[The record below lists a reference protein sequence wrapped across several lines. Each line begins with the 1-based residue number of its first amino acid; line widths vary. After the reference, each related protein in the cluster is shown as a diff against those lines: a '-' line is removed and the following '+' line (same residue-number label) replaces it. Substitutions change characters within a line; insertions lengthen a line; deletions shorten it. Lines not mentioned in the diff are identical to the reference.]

1 MAIAA
6 YARAQTLQ
14 VPLAIC
20 TNNTYLWTFN
30 SLGQSPCLM
39 TSKLGSVCSGT
50 FNVPPLAPNGFYQS
64 PVPLSDDK
72 CLCNS
77 VVYSLISACALCQS
91 GTFLPWSTFQL
102 NCTSVY
108 TILPFDIPSD
118 TKVPHWA
125 YLNVTSSDEFQPA
138 AANAVTNAPES
149 THISTSATSTST
161 SSTTSAGSSSS
172 SSNVGPIVGGVL
184 GAFVGLGL
192 IAGLLFWWMRGR
204 NRRQTPPGPSPKP
217 MTEHLID
224 GSTSMT
230 SNTTAP
236 VLHTSPMKLYN
247 PSDPSTFPSFPADY
261 ELGHPVGVPDPS
273 LSFSNPTQSSGA
285 PHATNQGL
293 HYTGTPEV

>member
-1 MAIAA
+1 M
-6 YARAQTLQ
+6 YELQ
-14 VPLAIC
+14 
-20 TNNTYLWTFN
+20 
-30 SLGQSPCLM
+30 CLI
-39 TSKLGSVCSGT
+39 
-50 FNVPPLAPNGFYQS
+50 
-64 PVPLSDDK
+64 D
-72 CLCNS
+72 
-77 VVYSLISACALCQS
+77 
-91 GTFLPWSTFQL
+91 
-102 NCTSVY
+102 
-108 TILPFDIPSD
+108 
-118 TKVPHWA
+118 
-125 YLNVTSSDEFQPA
+125 
-138 AANAVTNAPES
+138 APES

-236 VLHTSPMKLYN
+236 VLHTSPMKLYVGSPFSSLFVLIFIQN